1 MSFINPFFLYFLP
14 LASVPVILHLLNK
27 SRFKKVEFSSIQFLS
42 ALESDVIKKLKL
54 KQLILLIIRTLIIL
68 LLILA
73 FARPVVT
80 TTQSGT
86 NIKQGQ
92 TVYLLVDNSFSMSKS
107 KKGRPL
113 LDRQID
119 KILNLLED
127 SAYPFTLKLLTTTAP
142 GQFKFR
148 DLVKK
153 HEKIKNILKDLETVS
168 DKGRMTSALQTI
180 QADVED
186 NQTVSPA
193 VWILSDF
200 QVAGQ
205 EMTRSLEAGLKNLN
219 NCRILL
225 FPIAYGEE
233 NYSIVGAS
241 FPDQIVE
248 INNEINV
255 SGLVDSEG
263 QAGEVPISLF
273 LEGERA
279 GRTTLDFKNSRE
291 NTTEFEFIPTSPG
304 VLNGKLALPADK
316 FMQDNDHYFSIHIP
330 EKLRVLITGR
340 NQQEKEYLIKAARIR
355 GANKFETKF
364 VSRDAFATEDLF
376 NYDVIILSELTG
388 INTNLLN
395 TFLERGGGLL
405 VLPDQDER
413 LAEYNKMAGKL
424 TLPRW
429 DRVQKM
435 TGNNFIKLGNIEDEH
450 PIFRDIWQ
458 GKKVLEPEFYQIPV
472 FKVNGQKVIASYE
485 NGAPFLMVSGNSS
498 NIILM
503 ATNPSE
509 KWTDIQFTGL
519 FAPLIHR
526 VLSYLGGQTQFNF
539 SYTTGDTIQLSR
551 FNLENTQDIT
561 ISTPSDKEYLPEIN
575 GGEKIF
581 RKTLETGI
589 YNIYYKNRKKTSFA
603 VNVSEAEK
611 KLQYLSAKELQNI
624 DSLNYIQM
632 YDENKQ
638 VEQTTTGEVSHWLIL
653 MVLLMAAGESWL
665 ARSE

>member
-1 MSFINPFFLYFLP
+1 MSFINPFFLYFVP

-54 KQLILLIIRTLIIL
+54 KQLILLILRTLIIL

-92 TVYLLVDNSFSMSKS
+92 TVYLLVDNSFSMGKS

-113 LDRQID
+113 MDRQIE
-119 KILNLLED
+119 KIISLLED
-127 SAYPFTLKLLTTTAP
+127 NAYPFTLKLLTATTP
-142 GQFKFR
+142 KKFNFG

-153 HEKIKNILKDLETVS
+153 HEKIKNILKDIKIVP
-168 DKGRMTSALQTI
+168 DKGRLTSALKTI
-180 QADVED
+180 LADVQK
-186 NQTVSPA
+186 NNLVSPA
-193 VWILSDF
+193 IWILSDF
-200 QVAGQ
+200 QVSSQ
-205 EMTRSLEAGLKNLN
+205 ELKRKIEAGFKDLN
-219 NCRILL
+219 NGRILL
-225 FPIAYGEE
+225 FPIEFGEE
-233 NYSIVGAS
+233 NYSIVEAS
-241 FPDQIVE
+241 FPDQILE
-248 INNEINV
+248 INNEITV

-279 GRTTLDFKNSRE
+279 GRTTLDFKNRRE
-291 NTTEFEFIPTSPG
+291 IPSEFEFIPTSPG
-304 VLNGKLALPADK
+304 VLNGKLSLPADQ
-316 FMQDNDHYFSIHIP
+316 FMKDNDHFFSIHIP
-330 EKLRVLITGR
+330 EKIRVLITGE
-340 NQQEKEYLIKAARIR
+340 NQQEKEYLIKAARVKGSNR
-355 GANKFETKF
+355 FETKF
-364 VSRDAFATEDLF
+364 ISRDAFATEDLF
-376 NYDVIILSELTG
+376 KYDVIILSDITG

-405 VLPDQDER
+405 VLPDRKER
-413 LAEYNKMAGKL
+413 LQDYNRLADKL
-424 TLPRW
+424 ALPRW
-429 DRVQKM
+429 DRVQKLS
-435 TGNNFIKLGNIEDEH
+435 GNNFLKLGNIEDDH

-458 GKKVLEPEFYQIPV
+458 GKKVLEPEFYQIPI
-472 FKVNGQKVIASYE
+472 FAEKGQKVIASYE
-485 NGAPFLMVSGNSS
+485 NGAPFLMVAGNSR

-509 KWTDIQFTGL
+509 TWTDIQFSGL
-519 FAPLIHR
+519 FAPLVHR
-526 VLSYLGGQTQFNF
+526 VLSYLGGQTRFNF
-539 SYTTGDTIQLSR
+539 SYTAGDTIRLSR
-551 FNLENTQDIT
+551 FNLDNMEDVT
-561 ISTPSDKEYLPEIN
+561 ILTPSGREYLPETYT
-575 GGEKIF
+575 GEKIF

-589 YNIYYKNRKKTSFA
+589 YNIYYKNRKKNSFA

-611 KLQYLSAKELQNI
+611 KLQYLSAKELQSI
-624 DSLNYIQM
+624 DSLDYIQV

-638 VEQTTTGEVSHWLIL
+638 VKQTTTGEVSHWLIL
-653 MVLLMAAGESWL
+653 MVLLLAAGESWL